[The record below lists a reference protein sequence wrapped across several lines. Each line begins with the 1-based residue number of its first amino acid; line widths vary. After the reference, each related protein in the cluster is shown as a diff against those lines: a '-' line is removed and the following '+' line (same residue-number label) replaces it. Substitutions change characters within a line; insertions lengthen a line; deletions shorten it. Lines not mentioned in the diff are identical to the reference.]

1 MWRRKREAE
10 FSKELD
16 SHLEMHIADNIRA
29 GMTPDEARRQALIAL
44 GGVQQTKERYREQ
57 RKWRVFEELA
67 RDVTFAVRML
77 MRDRGFTIAA
87 AAVLGIGLAVTNTFF
102 IMAHSILVRGLPI
115 DEPDRVIML
124 RARDAADR
132 NLGMSYPDY
141 LDIRSSAAPSL
152 VLARSR
158 GRR

>member
-1 MWRRKREAE
+1 
-10 FSKELD
+10 
-16 SHLEMHIADNIRA
+16 MHIADNIRA
-29 GMTPDEARRQALIAL
+29 GMPPAEARRQALIAL

-67 RDVTFAVRML
+67 RDATFAVRML

-87 AAVLGIGLAVTNTFF
+87 AAVLGVGLAVTNTFF

-115 DEPDRVIML
+115 DEPGRVIIL

-132 NLGMSYPDY
+132 NLGRLVSRTIWIY
-141 LDIRSSAAPSL
+141 AAPLAPSA

-158 GRR
+158 GRL